1 MRAKQ
6 SKSEERRKKMIHR
19 QKRTD
24 KKIAEDREKDKER
37 KRLLSKKDVGET
49 KKRNT

>member
-1 MRAKQ
+1 
-6 SKSEERRKKMIHR
+6 MIYR

-49 KKRNT
+49 EKYIKK